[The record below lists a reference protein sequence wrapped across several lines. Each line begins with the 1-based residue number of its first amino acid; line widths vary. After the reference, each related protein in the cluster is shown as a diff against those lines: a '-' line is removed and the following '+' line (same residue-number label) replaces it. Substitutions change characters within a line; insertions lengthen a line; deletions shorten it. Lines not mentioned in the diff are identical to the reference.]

1 MLQSIF
7 AWLSQAMQSSVSLA
21 LTAAFIWGVF
31 SIILSPCHLASIP
44 LIVGFVDAQGKM
56 STKRAL
62 VISTLFSLGIL
73 ISIGLVGVITA
84 ALGRMFGDVGTWGN
98 YLVALI
104 FLGVGLHLLDILALP
119 FLGNKAQPSFPR
131 KGLLGAFILGLLFGI
146 ALGPCTFAFMA
157 PVLTV
162 SFQFASTRFIFAA
175 LLILFYGIG
184 HCSII
189 ILAGTFTEMVQ
200 RYLNWNEKSQGA
212 IILRQICGA
221 LVILGGLYM
230 IWKA

>member
-1 MLQSIF
+1 MLQAIF
-7 AWLSQAMQSSVSLA
+7 IWLSQAMQGTAFLA
-21 LTAAFIWGVF
+21 LTAAFVWGVF

-44 LIVGFVDAQGKM
+44 LIIGFVDAQGKI
-56 STKRAL
+56 STKRAFI
-62 VISTLFSLGIL
+62 ISTLFSVGIL
-73 ISIGLVGVITA
+73 ITIGLVGVITA
-84 ALGRMFGDVGTWGN
+84 AMGRMFGDVGTWGN

-104 FLGVGLHLLDILALP
+104 FFVVGLHLLDILPLP
-119 FLGNKAQPSFPR
+119 FLGKAGQPSFQR

-162 SFQFASTRFIFAA
+162 SFQLASTQFVFAA
-175 LLILFYGIG
+175 LLILVYGIG

-189 ILAGTFTEMVQ
+189 ILAGTFTEVVQ
-200 RYLNWNEKSQGA
+200 KYLNWNEKSKGA
-212 IILRQICGA
+212 IILRKVCGG

-230 IWKA
+230 IWSA